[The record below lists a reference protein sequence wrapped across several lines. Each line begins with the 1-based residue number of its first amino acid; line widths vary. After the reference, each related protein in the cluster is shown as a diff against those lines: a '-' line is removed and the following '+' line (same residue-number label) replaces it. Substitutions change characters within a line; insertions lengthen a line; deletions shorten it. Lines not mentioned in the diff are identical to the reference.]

1 MQQHLMEKATGV
13 DTSNFVKKA
22 QSVSLKLVVDEL
34 DIYQLKT
41 VSTDFSQL
49 SNGAQNDVIKKS

>member
-22 QSVSLKLVVDEL
+22 ESVSLKLVVDEL

-49 SNGAQNDVIKKS
+49 SNAV

>member
-1 MQQHLMEKATGV
+1 MQQHLMEKATVV

-22 QSVSLKLVVDEL
+22 ESVSLKLVVDEL

-49 SNGAQNDVIKKS
+49 SNAV